1 MYFLKYSNKF
11 KKDIKCCAKRTDFK
25 PNALEIVLNKIM
37 ENGPLEEK
45 YQNHKLTGEF
55 KDCFECHIKSDLL
68 LIYQIDRPNKLI
80 YLLRI
85 GSHSDLF

>member
-37 ENGPLEEK
+37 ENRPLEEK
-45 YQNHKLTGEF
+45 YQNHKLIGEF

-68 LIYQIDRPNKLI
+68 YDAA
-80 YLLRI
+80 LLSASPHKMKI
-85 GSHSDLF
+85 VFVKD